1 MPRTSASIP
10 AAGPVFPLRKLSFG
24 DGLCEH
30 SVPSP
35 PASPRASAARPLLVT
50 WWLPFAFHPE
60 RSFWRVT
67 LPSDSGLA
75 WASGLGF
82 SPGRGRRVTR
92 KRPVLTFGPCA
103 GGPPRLLPTAWR
115 RRPGALGALR
125 KGAGLIHGLVT
136 SKGLPFRSA
145 TFDTVPA
152 RVFVGTQSLRASH
165 ALRPGAAL
173 PGLPAPLGAPGVG
186 AHGVAPPGCWVFS
199 HAVLGRPISFPACTL
214 RFCLNG
220 LLSFPRVPLRS
231 GLAGW
236 RGARGRGPSPSL
248 PHTETRLPRR
258 DRDHCGTR

>member
-1 MPRTSASIP
+1 M
-10 AAGPVFPLRKLSFG
+10 
-24 DGLCEH
+24 
-30 SVPSP
+30 
-35 PASPRASAARPLLVT
+35 
-50 WWLPFAFHPE
+50 
-60 RSFWRVT
+60 
-67 LPSDSGLA
+67 
-75 WASGLGF
+75 
-82 SPGRGRRVTR
+82 
-92 KRPVLTFGPCA
+92 LTFGPCA

-152 RVFVGTQSLRASH
+152 RAFVGTQSLRASR

-199 HAVLGRPISFPACTL
+199 HAVLGRPISFPACAL

-236 RGARGRGPSPSL
+236 RGARGWGPSPGL